1 MDDFL
6 RYLADPH
13 LFDPTI
19 VRMIDYVRYLFIGIG
34 GAMFVAIVYFIIDT
48 SALEEKYFKD
58 VTEFTKT
65 SPYTSVKVPGAWK
78 KAKNQSESEDE
89 SERKLAVIEIDDIV
103 TEVLNQMGYEG
114 DSLEK
119 TLSGV
124 SGEIIPNKE
133 ELLKAHK
140 KRRDLVYD
148 PNYDLSMDEAKE
160 IMNVYEQTL
169 KDLQLL

>member
-1 MDDFL
+1 MDEFF

-19 VRMIDYVRYLFIGIG
+19 VRIIDYVRYLFLGIG
-34 GAMFVAIVYFIIDT
+34 GAMFVAIIYFIIDT

-65 SPYTSVKVPGAWK
+65 SPYKSVKVPGAWK
-78 KAKNQSESEDE
+78 KAKKQSESEDE
-89 SERKLAVIEIDDIV
+89 SERKLAVIEVDDM
-103 TEVLNQMGYEG
+103 TTQVLNQMGYEG
-114 DSLEK
+114 DSLEEA
-119 TLSGV
+119 LSGV

-133 ELLKAHK
+133 DLLNAHK

-148 PNYDLSMDEAKE
+148 PNYDLSMDEAKRVMD
-160 IMNVYEQTL
+160 IYEQTF
-169 KDLQLL
+169 KDLQIL